1 MKSLKITLC
10 FLVVIFAACRDK
22 SVSISPISGTITESV
37 YAAGRVKAVN
47 QYTVLATVNGILQNI
62 KANAGDSVKQG
73 QILFEIENKA
83 TALNSENARLM
94 LELSQENNRKGS
106 DKLQE
111 MELNKNLAYDKYLL
125 DSSLYIRQKKL
136 WDERIGTQMDFDNR
150 RLAFTASRDNYFA
163 ASSRF
168 NQLKIALE
176 NELKRSKVNYNL
188 TEKLQNDYS
197 IKSDLT
203 GKLYDVL
210 KEKGEL
216 VTPQTPLAIV
226 GDADHFLMELEVD
239 ENDIT
244 KVHVGQTAIV
254 TMDSYKGQAMEA
266 TVTKIYPIMN
276 QRSRTFRIEANFN
289 HPPKELY
296 PNLSVETNIVI
307 QTRSNVITIPK
318 EYLVEGKYV
327 LVNKTEKKEVMVG
340 LRDYKK
346 VEITEGLSKED
357 KIYLPK

>member
-1 MKSLKITLC
+1 MKNLKIATC
-10 FLVVIFAACRDK
+10 FLVVLFAACRDK
-22 SVSISPISGTITESV
+22 SVTTNPSSGTITESV
-37 YAAGRVKAVN
+37 YAAGKVKAVN

-62 KANAGDSVKQG
+62 KVNAGELVKKD
-73 QILFEIENKA
+73 QILFEMENKA
-83 TALNSENARLM
+83 TALNSENARLAM
-94 LELSQENNRKGS
+94 ELSQENSRKGS

-111 MELNKNLAYDKYLL
+111 MEANRNQAWDKYLL
-125 DSSLYIRQKKL
+125 DSSLYLRQKKL
-136 WDERIGTQMDFDNR
+136 WDAGVGTQLDFDQR
-150 RLAFTASRDNYFA
+150 RLTFSSSKDAYLA
-163 ASSRF
+163 ANNRF

-176 NELKRSKVNYNL
+176 NELKRSKVSYNL
-188 TEKLQNDYS
+188 TEKLQNDFS
-197 IKSDLT
+197 IKSELT

-226 GDADHFLMELEVD
+226 GDADQFLMELEVD

-244 KVHVGQTAIV
+244 KVHLGQAAIV

-266 TVTKIYPIMN
+266 TITKIYPIMN
-276 QRSRTFRIEANFN
+276 ERSRTFRIEATFN

-296 PNLSVETNIVI
+296 PNWSVEANIVI
-307 QTRSNVITIPK
+307 QTRNNVVTIPK
-318 EYLVEGKYV
+318 EYLVEGHYV
-327 LVNKTEKKEVMVG
+327 LVNKTEKKEVKTG

-346 VEITEGLSKED
+346 VEITEGLTKED